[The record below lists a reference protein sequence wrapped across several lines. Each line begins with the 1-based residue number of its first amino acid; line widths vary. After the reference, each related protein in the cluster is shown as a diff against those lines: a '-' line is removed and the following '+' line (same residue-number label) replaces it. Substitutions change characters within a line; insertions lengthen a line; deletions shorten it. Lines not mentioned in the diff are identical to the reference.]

1 MPAKLTLI
9 CLIHLVN
16 KKDSTNYIIR
26 EAIGIVR
33 KEDNTSMDLRITS
46 FIPKSTSALRWV
58 PVFVPGNV
66 LRLTGKFILKEKPSH
81 STLEVIDFIFNFF
94 IIIIYHLINHYKKT
108 INLLILNYI
117 DDSKCG

>member
-9 CLIHLVN
+9 CLIHSVN
-16 KKDSTNYIIR
+16 EKDSTNYIIR

-33 KEDNTSMDLRITS
+33 KEDNISMDLRITS

-58 PVFVPGNV
+58 PVFVPENV
-66 LRLTGKFILKEKPSH
+66 LRLIGKFIFEEEPSH

-94 IIIIYHLINHYKKT
+94 IIIIYHLINHYNKT
-108 INLLILNYI
+108 INLLILNHI

>member
-1 MPAKLTLI
+1 M
-9 CLIHLVN
+9 N
-16 KKDSTNYIIR
+16 
-26 EAIGIVR
+26 
-33 KEDNTSMDLRITS
+33 LRITS
-46 FIPKSTSALRWV
+46 FIPKSTSAPRWV
-58 PVFVPGNV
+58 PVFMPENV
-66 LRLTGKFILKEKPSH
+66 LKLTGKFILEEEPPY